1 MCLSFYFLLFPLPL
15 LVASRSGLHKRS
27 TPRSKFQSVRKAW
40 KRKEAK
46 RKLRNSTTVEGKEK
60 SKATRNI
67 LSCCCVA
74 VAFVYLRILYYTLC
88 VLENGLN
95 VKASTLKQCGGGAA
109 REQCLSRL
117 SAPQPARLSSMT
129 RNMKTPPPPLLRGG
143 PCVSSSDQKND
154 LQQQADRLK
163 AFAFNM
169 GVDAPEVVTEVG
181 SGMNDKRRK
190 LNQLLADPTVT
201 TIIVEHRDRLAQ
213 VNAGLVESALKAQG
227 RRILV
232 VDDTELDDDLVQ
244 DMTEALTSFCARLY
258 GRRGAKHK
266 ATAALEAAHRA

>member
-1 MCLSFYFLLFPLPL
+1 MPVPFERTATGAVIVHDPKYEN
-15 LVASRSGLHKRS
+15 A
-27 TPRSKFQSVRKAW
+27 TP
-40 KRKEAK
+40 
-46 RKLRNSTTVEGKEK
+46 TTTAGRTV
-60 SKATRNI
+60 
-67 LSCCCVA
+67 C
-74 VAFVYLRILYYTLC
+74 Y
-88 VLENGLN
+88 
-95 VKASTLKQCGGGAA
+95 A
-109 REQCLSRL
+109 R
-117 SAPQPARLSSMT
+117 
-129 RNMKTPPPPLLRGG
+129 
-143 PCVSSSDQKND
+143 VSSSAQKND